1 MRGDRMKLIV
11 GLGNPGKEYENT
23 RHNIGFMAIDNYVK
37 LHNLG
42 DFKEKFNGLFLKY
55 QLGDEQV
62 ILVKPLSFMNLS
74 GEVVRKYCNY
84 YKINPDDIL
93 IIQDDLDMPV
103 GKIKLKLGGSSGGHN
118 GIKDITNKLGNENYK
133 HLKIGIANNKD
144 MDTKDYVLG
153 KFKDDDKKEIMFAV
167 NYANDILKDYLKYDF
182 QDLMSKYNGVYDGL
196 SS

>member
-74 GEVVRKYCNY
+74 GDVVRKYVDY
-84 YKINPDDIL
+84 FKIDISDIL
-93 IIQDDLDMPV
+93 IIHDDLDMPV

-118 GIKDITNKLGNENYK
+118 GIKDISLKLGTEEYK
-133 HLKIGIANNKD
+133 KLKVGISNNKNI
-144 MDTKDYVLG
+144 DTKDYVLG
-153 KFKDDDKKEIMFAV
+153 RFSKEEKVLIDEAITETGSIIDDYFKYPF
-167 NYANDILKDYLKYDF
+167 N
-182 QDLMSKYNGVYDGL
+182 DLMSRYNGVYDGL
-196 SS
+196 SN

>member
-74 GEVVRKYCNY
+74 GDVVRKYVDY
-84 YKINPDDIL
+84 FKVDINDIL
-93 IIQDDLDMPV
+93 IIHDDLDMPV
-103 GKIKLKLGGSSGGHN
+103 GKIKLKFGGSSGGHN
-118 GIKDITNKLGNENYK
+118 GIKDISLKLGTEDYK
-133 HLKIGIANNKD
+133 KLKVGIANNKN

-153 KFKDDDKKEIMFAV
+153 RFKKKKKVLIDEAIIETGTIIDDYF
-167 NYANDILKDYLKYDF
+167 KYPF
-182 QDLMSKYNGVYDGL
+182 NDLMSRYNGVYDGL
-196 SS
+196 SN